1 MKGILPKHSVPKNF
15 RCRDCCYLGDD
26 DVDVFYCKL
35 NHFKFPNRCKI
46 TRLNRANQQSE
57 RGNDPGMTPLA
68 VAALLADRMMQE
80 SQRVVAAE
88 TGTSVAYLLDMIELK
103 REFSRHVLR
112 YLGLRRDVRYF
123 PLKREWDG

>member
-1 MKGILPKHSVPKNF
+1 M
-15 RCRDCCYLGDD
+15 
-26 DVDVFYCKL
+26 
-35 NHFKFPNRCKI
+35 KI